1 MLNVFEQSLGS
12 SPLAQLVVDADGV
25 LAAASPRARELLQ
38 LPPGAE
44 GLPFTAL
51 ARECDGPEVASLV
64 ERSVSECAPL
74 SFANQSWT
82 PRKGDNRRLNG
93 GIVPLRD
100 GDGHVVGATLTVEE
114 ADGPDLLQHN
124 QTLKRDVSELRYIN
138 DELRQRTDELNL
150 VAIFLESVLTS
161 LRGAVVVVDTRGVVR
176 VWNPQAERLWG
187 IARRD
192 AMGKSLAALD
202 LRTAFGVL
210 TPIIDAALHGEVDDG
225 ERVVPVSDAIGNQ
238 TSYAVSAT
246 PLLGPGGTV
255 HGATLLFAERADLG

>member
-1 MLNVFEQSLGS
+1 MLNVFEQSLGT

-25 LAAASPRARELLQ
+25 LAAATPRARELLQ

-64 ERSVSECAPL
+64 ERSVTERAPL
-74 SFANQSWT
+74 SFANQNWA
-82 PRKGDNRRLNG
+82 PRKGTHRRLNG

-100 GDGHVVGATLTVEE
+100 DDGQVVGATLTVEQ
-114 ADGPDLLQHN
+114 ADGPDLLEQH
-124 QTLKRDVSELRYIN
+124 QTLKRDVSELRFIN

-161 LRGAVVVVDTRGVVR
+161 LRGAVVVIDTRGVVR
-176 VWNPQAERLWG
+176 IWNPQAERLWG

-192 AMGKSLAALD
+192 AMGKTLAALD
-202 LRTAFGVL
+202 LRTDFAQL
-210 TPIIDAALHGEVDDG
+210 TPCIHAALHGEVDDG
-225 ERVVPVSDAIGNQ
+225 ARVLPVSAANGDE
-238 TSYAVSAT
+238 TPYAVSAT
-246 PLLGPGGTV
+246 PLLGPGGSV
-255 HGATLLFAERADLG
+255 HGATLLFVERAHRD